1 MNNSS
6 LVWLFGN
13 RVVFCSSKTA
23 TLYTAATLYTVKYCL
38 YDHSIK
44 RTTPLQSTTQYK
56 GPPRYSRPLNKKGH
70 PLQSTPVILTS
81 SGLYK
86 KFEISECRQKRQ
98 QRYADKFCLCL
109 TLYKCACLIMC
120 MFNV

>member
-13 RVVFCSSKTA
+13 RVVFCSSKTP

-56 GPPRYSRPLNKKGH
+56 GPPRCSRPLNIKDHPATVDHSIKRATRYSWH
-70 PLQSTPVILTS
+70 PLYWHPQDFTKMLRYPNVDKSVNKGMLTNS
-81 SGLYK
+81 V
-86 KFEISECRQKRQ
+86 C
-98 QRYADKFCLCL
+98 
-109 TLYKCACLIMC
+109 
-120 MFNV
+120 V